1 MDSTTPGHD
10 STQLALQGFAGRV
23 AVVTGAAGGI
33 GRRICE
39 TFVALGASVAACDLR
54 APEID
59 GTLGVSMDVTDPASV
74 HAAFERSEAE
84 LGPGSILVTSAG
96 IFDPTPFAEVGVPL
110 WSRTQEVN
118 VTGTFICVRRALP
131 AMSRQGYGR
140 IVTISSMAGITGG
153 AVACA
158 HYATSKG
165 AVNAFTKSI
174 SNEFSPQG
182 ITANVVAPRN
192 IRTPMI
198 DGLEAAQLVER
209 TPVGRLGEADDVA
222 AVTAFLSSAHASYIT
237 GEIVAPNGGWW

>member
-1 MDSTTPGHD
+1 MDSTMPGHD
-10 STQLALQGFAGRV
+10 STQLALQGFDGRV

-54 APEID
+54 PPEID
-59 GTLGVSMDVTDPASV
+59 GALGIEMDVTDPASV
-74 HAAFERSEAE
+74 DAGFSRSEAD
-84 LGPGSILVTSAG
+84 LGPGAILVTSAG
-96 IFDPTPFAEVGVPL
+96 IFNPTPFDEIDVAL

-131 AMSRQGYGR
+131 PMRAQRYGR
-140 IVTISSMAGITGG
+140 VVTISSMAGITGG

-165 AVNAFTKSI
+165 AVNAFTKSV
-174 SNEFSPQG
+174 SNEYSSSG

-222 AVTAFLSSAHASYIT
+222 AITAFLSSAHASYIT